1 MRSAALVLAL
11 FAPLPV
17 TSVIAFG
24 NQDGSVTVS
33 WVLPDDSAVVGV
45 TVIRQR
51 LDILEPDVVFD
62 LGLDPFFTDFS
73 TIGGATYRYGIFTV
87 TALGERSDGV
97 FVEVV
102 APLPVVFVDTTASGS
117 VWVCGVSAT
126 GPPSLWGVVLA
137 ASLLMLLRRPKMG
150 RGPARSRRP
159 PAKYFPRESPCGDPR
174 GSRRE

>member
-17 TSVIAFG
+17 TSAIAFG

-33 WVLPDDSAVVGV
+33 WVLPGDSAVVGV

-51 LDILEPDVVFD
+51 LDLLEPDVVFD
-62 LGLDPFFTDFS
+62 LGLDSSFTDFS
-73 TIGGATYRYGIFTV
+73 TIGGATYRYGIHTV
-87 TALGERSDGV
+87 NAPGERSDGA

-117 VWVCGVSAT
+117 VFVCGASAG
-126 GPPSLWGVVLA
+126 GPPSIWTVTLA
-137 ASLLMLLRRPKMG
+137 ASLLMLARRGKQ
-150 RGPARSRRP
+150 R
-159 PAKYFPRESPCGDPR
+159 C
-174 GSRRE
+174 